1 MSVTAAKTALTA
13 RCASMSIQP
22 DKAEKSYREV
32 LSTSRSG
39 FSINPDELEHL
50 DSIVSPL
57 VKKGQSIHH
66 IFMSNADV
74 LMCSEKTIYNLLN
87 AGAFDADRL
96 DFPRI
101 VRMRKMKTAP
111 GIKID
116 RHCYDGRTFEDYVQ
130 FTTDNSSVQVVQM
143 DTVIGRK

>member
-1 MSVTAAKTALTA
+1 MYEDGDTVTYKYDNSGALAT
-13 RCASMSIQP
+13 
-22 DKAEKSYREV
+22 V
-32 LSTSRSG
+32 T
-39 FSINPDELEHL
+39 
-50 DSIVSPL
+50 DSATGITTTYYYDFTDRL
-57 VKKGQSIHH
+57 MKY
-66 IFMSNADV
+66 ADV

-101 VRMRKMKTAP
+101 VRMRKRKTAP

-116 RHCYDGRTFEDYVQ
+116 RHCYDGRTFKDYVQ